1 MDPSIDEDDM
11 RIDGPIGEGGVVV
24 GQGGLDTVV
33 GGQGEGMD
41 QERRIRREIAN
52 SNERRR
58 MQSINAGFQSLRTLL
73 PHHEGEKLSKAA
85 ILQQTA
91 EYIYT
96 LEQEKTLLLS
106 QNSQLKRL
114 LSLNQ
119 QRLEGGDGLD
129 TSPQM
134 KKKRYGTAV
143 ADSSDATVAA
153 STTVNGMTDIN
164 NDAAVETGTV
174 TDINLQL
181 MQEQRLRL
189 RLEERV
195 KSLGRQ
201 LSMSST
207 SASGGGGAVVS
218 TGNGTTITLPS
229 KPEPPK
235 NLTLLATTTTTAQP
249 PQPDPRA
256 EPHRAAASMRIHLP
270 VSATTAG
277 GTTILL
283 QPPPPAQTPTA
294 AAESVVKAA
303 LPAAVTTSTTVPASV
318 LQAAVAASK
327 KEVEEPRIAAAAASA
342 PPHHVEVV
350 ERISSLQPQPPPAA
364 STQQHQPVL
373 PSMPLPLAAAV
384 KVTDSSELVIR
395 DPMDGVERSYTV
407 TAAAGSNSRQNLDSI
422 VEAIRHLEGDHLFSE
437 DRQVVKEEV
446 VDYSTT
452 ETIQVPNSGKAVAA
466 PAQPA
471 PAIASIQLPQE
482 PVSISSAAISRSA
495 AAAAAAGVSST
506 GGIIII
512 KQP

>member
-1 MDPSIDEDDM
+1 M

-24 GQGGLDTVV
+24 GQGGLGTVV

-195 KSLGRQ
+195 KSLERQ

-229 KPEPPK
+229 KPEPHK

-256 EPHRAAASMRIHLP
+256 EPHRAAASTRIHLP

-283 QPPPPAQTPTA
+283 QPPPAQTPA

-303 LPAAVTTSTTVPASV
+303 LPAAVATSTTVPASV

-327 KEVEEPRIAAAAASA
+327 KEVEEPRIAAAASA

-350 ERISSLQPQPPPAA
+350 ERISSLQPQPPAAA

-407 TAAAGSNSRQNLDSI
+407 TAAAGNNSRQNLDSI

-466 PAQPA
+466 PAQAA

-495 AAAAAAGVSST
+495 ATAGVSST